1 MQLTVTVPD
10 KLPHKKLAA
19 FVREIEQM
27 FQREGIDCDIHQ
39 ETTVAPPQ
47 GDAWEQLDIDQ
58 VAVDT
63 GISDFAQQHDHY
75 LYGTPKRT

>member
-10 KLPHKKLAA
+10 RLPHEKLSV
-19 FVREIEQM
+19 FMREIEQV
-27 FQREGIDCDIHQ
+27 FQREGIACEIHP
-39 ETTVAPPQ
+39 ETVQQP
-47 GDAWEQLDIDQ
+47 DAWEQLDIEH

-75 LYGTPKRT
+75 LYGTPKHA

>member
-10 KLPHKKLAA
+10 RLPYEKLAV
-19 FVREIEQM
+19 FMREIEQV
-27 FQREGIDCDIHQ
+27 FRREGVTCEIHQ
-39 ETTVAPPQ
+39 EAAPQ
-47 GDAWEQLDIDQ
+47 LDAWEQLDIEH

-75 LYGTPKRT
+75 LYGTPKR